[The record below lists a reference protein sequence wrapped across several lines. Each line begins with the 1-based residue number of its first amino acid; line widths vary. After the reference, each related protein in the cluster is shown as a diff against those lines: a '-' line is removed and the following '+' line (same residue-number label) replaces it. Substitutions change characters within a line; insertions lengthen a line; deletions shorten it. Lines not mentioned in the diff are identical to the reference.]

1 MNFQKNRRAD
11 WAGKQ
16 NLPFSMP
23 AATPYVCATLLLSNE
38 MREVEKKLHP
48 SCRGKDDLQQLAQL
62 LLSSSSPSEK
72 QNKREIEERFLGV
85 NITWKKV
92 KRPDRDS
99 SSIRLYLLSQT
110 HCEVQ
115 TDSTKYAN
123 FSPSKCCG
131 ALFKL

>member
-85 NITWKKV
+85 NITWKKLKDLIGIRRPYGYTSSARLTV
-92 KRPDRDS
+92 K
-99 SSIRLYLLSQT
+99 
-110 HCEVQ
+110 
-115 TDSTKYAN
+115 
-123 FSPSKCCG
+123 SKRTPLNTQIFPQENV
-131 ALFKL
+131 AELFW